1 MKKSIL
7 FYLFLLCNI
16 LTVFAQK
23 DSLKVTL
30 ITISPGEQVY
40 EKFGHTALRV
50 QELNGRFD
58 IVFNY
63 GLFSFEAPNFLYRF
77 IKGETDYQLG
87 VVETGYFLT
96 EYAMRGSEV
105 TEQTINLTPA
115 ESEHLFNLVKENYK
129 EENRV
134 YRYNFFF
141 DNCSTR
147 PRDIILK
154 SVSGN
159 IGFKNEENKL
169 TFRDLIYE
177 KTGGENNWLSFGI
190 DLLMGANTDR
200 VATNEEL
207 SFLPDY
213 LMITFDSTFIV
224 KDSITYPLVSDKKI
238 IFEKEEYDENSNL
251 FISPFF
257 ICSILLVLFGIL
269 FVIELKRGKM
279 FTFIDSSIFIIAG
292 LVGIIVYFLNFFS
305 QHPCVDNNYNC
316 IWLQP
321 LDIVAGILVWVKS
334 TKKILYYYHFAN
346 FVLLFIFLV
355 FCLFIPQHLNLAFYP
370 LIMIIMSRSLQHIL
384 MGRRDVLKGS
394 MIKK

>member
-105 TEQTINLTPA
+105 TEQTINLTSA

-141 DNCSTR
+141 DN
-147 PRDIILK
+147 
-154 SVSGN
+154 
-159 IGFKNEENKL
+159 
-169 TFRDLIYE
+169 
-177 KTGGENNWLSFGI
+177 
-190 DLLMGANTDR
+190 
-200 VATNEEL
+200 
-207 SFLPDY
+207 
-213 LMITFDSTFIV
+213 
-224 KDSITYPLVSDKKI
+224 
-238 IFEKEEYDENSNL
+238 
-251 FISPFF
+251 
-257 ICSILLVLFGIL
+257 
-269 FVIELKRGKM
+269 
-279 FTFIDSSIFIIAG
+279 
-292 LVGIIVYFLNFFS
+292 
-305 QHPCVDNNYNC
+305 
-316 IWLQP
+316 
-321 LDIVAGILVWVKS
+321 
-334 TKKILYYYHFAN
+334 
-346 FVLLFIFLV
+346 
-355 FCLFIPQHLNLAFYP
+355 
-370 LIMIIMSRSLQHIL
+370 
-384 MGRRDVLKGS
+384 
-394 MIKK
+394 